1 MRKITSYL
9 VTLLL
14 ANIITIGAFAQ
25 NVTISGNVR
34 NSASKEATGAVSV
47 TVKGSEAG
55 TFTDDRGNFR
65 ITVKSLPV
73 TLLVSS
79 IGFEMQEITVNKSGD
94 ASLASTMST
103 NSSSSSNFQEFP
115 VAQIQA
121 ASTQSAKMDLD
132 GTDSPWGG
140 KYMMRV
146 DKKIGCR
153 G

>member
-1 MRKITSYL
+1 MLCFKLIPDFVASP
-9 VTLLL
+9 
-14 ANIITIGAFAQ
+14 A
-25 NVTISGNVR
+25 
-34 NSASKEATGAVSV
+34 SAKAA
-47 TVKGSEAG
+47 
-55 TFTDDRGNFR
+55 
-65 ITVKSLPV
+65 
-73 TLLVSS
+73 
-79 IGFEMQEITVNKSGD
+79 MQ
-94 ASLASTMST
+94 ASTMST
-103 NSSSSSNFQEFP
+103 NSSSSSNFQELP